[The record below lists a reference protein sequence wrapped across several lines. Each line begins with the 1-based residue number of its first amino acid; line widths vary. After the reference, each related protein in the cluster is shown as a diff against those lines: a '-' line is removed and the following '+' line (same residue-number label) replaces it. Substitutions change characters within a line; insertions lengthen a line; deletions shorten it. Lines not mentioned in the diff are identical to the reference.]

1 MGALA
6 FALAALQAVPAII
19 AAGADV
25 VGFITQTATAVTA
38 MQVANRD
45 PTQAEWDALNAQIAG
60 LQKELDAG

>member
-25 VGFITQTATAVTA
+25 VGFITQTTTAVTA
-38 MQVANRD
+38 MQTASRD
-45 PTQAEWDALNAQIAG
+45 PTPAEWDALNAQIKA
-60 LQKELDAG
+60 LQAALDS